1 MVATT
6 RPQVAHFGI
15 PAELFGPPIVR
26 WAEDNILLPSLTPQP
41 GPLKLTGPQ
50 QAILQAYDNPLVR
63 QVTMMTGNQV
73 GKSLILLAIL
83 GYHIAEAPRLAL
95 LVMPTI
101 AVRNRFMREK
111 FVPLVNST
119 PVINASVKRTERG
132 QIPLDII
139 PYDRGDIHTAYSGSG
154 TSLES
159 VTASLV
165 LADEVDGYRHL
176 IDGQH
181 PIDALHARISTFG
194 NTGKLVA
201 ASTPTRQEGETM
213 IGQEYLK
220 GSQSEWHVPCPHC
233 GLEHVLEW
241 ENVNKGKLY
250 CPGCG
255 AEITERQRVRAIDQG
270 KFVEGVPNTDHKS
283 FHLSQLY
290 SHLIPLRQIVRMLD
304 EGRMTMRGFT
314 TRVLGR
320 PYKATALEPLEVDDL
335 AGLYQDKYEARLS
348 AVTAAVDVQKDR
360 VEYQVVRWTRMFPR
374 IHVHRAIYRQ
384 KDAPASAVYSVLAKA
399 LAEHRPDMVFVDV
412 GAFTDEVRQAARRQ
426 LRRLALRK
434 RLHLVRGSTHPEYD
448 GDQSGD
454 LVLQRRNK
462 MYPLD
467 LWLGTNVGK
476 EIVHEWLA
484 SGDISINPK
493 GVPEDFSEQ
502 LLSEELR
509 VYARA
514 NGQEGL
520 RWTKKGGVRNEAL
533 DCLVYNLCARHHLGI
548 AYDRKAREM
557 AIRTIME
564 ATTQNGAQRPQNGH
578 SAP

>member
-1 MVATT
+1 MVATA
-6 RPQVAHFGI
+6 RPNVAFAGI
-15 PAELFGPPIVR
+15 PTSLRGPRIVD
-26 WAEDNILLPSLTPQP
+26 WSEDNILLPSLTPLP
-41 GPLKLTGPQ
+41 GPLKLTAPQ
-50 QAILQAYDNPLVR
+50 RAILRAYDDPRVR

-119 PVINASVKRTERG
+119 PAIDRAVKRTERG

-139 PYDRGDIHTAYSGSG
+139 PYDRGDIHTAYSGSS

-181 PIDALHARISTFG
+181 PVDALHARIATFG
-194 NTGKLVA
+194 RAGKLVV
-201 ASTPTRQEGETM
+201 ASTPTLPEDETM
-213 IGQEYLK
+213 IGAEYLK
-220 GSQSEWHVPCPHC
+220 GSQSKWYVPCPHC
-233 GLEHVLEW
+233 QFEHTLEW
-241 ENVNKGKLY
+241 DNVYKGKLY
-250 CPGCG
+250 CPSCSH
-255 AEITERQRVRAIDQG
+255 ELTERQRVLAISWG
-270 KFVEGVPNTDHKS
+270 RFVDGADNVDHKS

-290 SHLIPLRQIVRMLD
+290 SHLIPLSQTVKTLA
-304 EGRMTMRGFT
+304 EGRMTKRGFT
-314 TRVLGR
+314 TRVLGI

-335 AGLYQDKYEARLS
+335 ASLYQTEYEARTS

-360 VEYQVVRWTRMFPR
+360 VEYQVVYWSRMFPR
-374 IHVHRAIYRQ
+374 VQVHQAIY
-384 KDAPASAVYSVLAKA
+384 KPKEGPASGVYGALAKA
-399 LAEHRPDMVFVDV
+399 LAVHKPDMVFVDV
-412 GAFTDEVRQAARRQ
+412 GAFTDEVREAARRQ
-426 LRRLALRK
+426 LRRLAIRK

-454 LVLQRRNK
+454 LVLQRKNK
-462 MYPLD
+462 ANPLD

-484 SGDISINPK
+484 TGDISINPS
-493 GVPEDFSEQ
+493 GVPADFSEQ

-509 VYARA
+509 VYARR
-514 NGQEGL
+514 NGEEGL
-520 RWTKKGGVRNEAL
+520 RWTKKGGVRNEGL

-548 AYDRKAREM
+548 AYDRKARIDAARAM
-557 AIRTIME
+557 LGS
-564 ATTQNGAQRPQNGH
+564 TQNGA
-578 SAP
+578 